1 MTFDQSQILL
11 ISSAAF
17 PLMSGIVALIVMLLG
32 HRDVVLMVSR
42 IGFAGGAVSGTVL
55 SWQLRGQSESALT
68 EIVLPLWTWFSFSV
82 TNSPSVSFG
91 LMATWV
97 KAAVIGLGG
106 GLALIATRNA
116 NSQTRDRLSDDA
128 ILVTSLTYAAGAIF
142 VFAPNAVQGFMGW
155 TAVSILALIL
165 IRLSHESEISKPE
178 ATATSSTSK
187 VVPSQPVERSARPM
201 QTFGSVIV
209 ILERF
214 FSQRIWN
221 ASIVRMPNWLSEQL
235 EVIENAPLSIQ
246 LLASALGTFAI
257 LLTWLM

>member
-11 ISSAAF
+11 IASATF
-17 PLMSGIVALIVMLLG
+17 PIMSGIVALIVMLLG
-32 HRDVVLMVSR
+32 HRDLALMVSR
-42 IGFAGGAVSGTVL
+42 IGFAGGTVSGAVL
-55 SWQLRGQSESALT
+55 SWQLKCQSEPTLA

-82 TNSPSVSFG
+82 ANSPSVTFG

-106 GLALIATRNA
+106 GLALITTRNA
-116 NSQTRDRLSDDA
+116 NSRMKDRFSDDA
-128 ILVTSLTYAAGAIF
+128 ILVTSLIYAAGVIF

-155 TAVSILALIL
+155 AAVSIFAMIL
-165 IRLSHESEISKPE
+165 IRLSHEAGTSTSES
-178 ATATSSTSK
+178 TVTSSTCK
-187 VVPSQPVERSARPM
+187 VVYPQAVERFARPLR
-201 QTFGSVIV
+201 TFGSVIV

-214 FSQRIWN
+214 FAQKFWN
-221 ASIVRMPNWLSEQL
+221 ATIIRMPNWISEQL
-235 EVIENAPLSIQ
+235 EVVENAPLSIQ